1 MEAATHLNELRTAD
15 LSIIPTRWIP
25 RFNDYIKTIET
36 ARIDVRGYERVYR
49 EIEGAYNIYKLSSDQ
64 DLIAYGLDKLSFNTP
79 HTIVEGFR
87 GIGLSPTKWLG
98 KKEFYDSFDK
108 FVPCISLSGN
118 KAYFWSKYNH
128 VRIDFDGL
136 KERILNSEWYR
147 KGLQYHEYGHAKA
160 ALQGNWE
167 ENADFKNLYK
177 RFFADYNKPEY
188 RYVDGEGVSQ
198 WKIADRLFEE
208 LKLVKDKTYDVMEQ
222 FGKISDTLQAIDK
235 DHNWIQGMLG
245 HDVDYFASSS
255 HNCLAD
261 IIAHLSENYWSNN
274 KYFKKV
280 LPRLYNEA
288 MALYE
293 KYYKLNKPTKR

>member
-1 MEAATHLNELRTAD
+1 
-15 LSIIPTRWIP
+15 
-25 RFNDYIKTIET
+25 
-36 ARIDVRGYERVYR
+36 
-49 EIEGAYNIYKLSSDQ
+49 
-64 DLIAYGLDKLSFNTP
+64 
-79 HTIVEGFR
+79 
-87 GIGLSPTKWLG
+87 
-98 KKEFYDSFDK
+98 
-108 FVPCISLSGN
+108 
-118 KAYFWSKYNH
+118 
-128 VRIDFDGL
+128 
-136 KERILNSEWYR
+136 
-147 KGLQYHEYGHAKA
+147 
-160 ALQGNWE
+160 
-167 ENADFKNLYK
+167 
-177 RFFADYNKPEY
+177 
-188 RYVDGEGVSQ
+188 
-198 WKIADRLFEE
+198 
-208 LKLVKDKTYDVMEQ
+208 MEQ